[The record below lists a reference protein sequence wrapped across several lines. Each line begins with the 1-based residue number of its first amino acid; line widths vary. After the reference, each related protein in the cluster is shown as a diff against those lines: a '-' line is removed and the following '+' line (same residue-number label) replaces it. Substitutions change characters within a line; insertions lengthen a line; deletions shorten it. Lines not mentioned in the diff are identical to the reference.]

1 MTEWRNAVA
10 NALDD
15 FVVVAALA
23 GNQLNDDELFVE
35 YLEMPHLQPKRLPPG
50 KMAVYGFWG
59 FGEWLKIGKAG
70 PKSNARYT
78 SQHYHPGRSKSN
90 LSDSLV
96 RDPRMAIVDGFDKQ
110 NPGQWVTQRTHRV
123 NILISK
129 QKHKTLLS
137 LLEVFL
143 QARLKPRYEG

>member
-50 KMAVYGFWG
+50 KMAVYGFW
-59 FGEWLKIGKAG
+59 
-70 PKSNARYT
+70 
-78 SQHYHPGRSKSN
+78 
-90 LSDSLV
+90 
-96 RDPRMAIVDGFDKQ
+96 
-110 NPGQWVTQRTHRV
+110 RV
-123 NILISK
+123 
-129 QKHKTLLS
+129 
-137 LLEVFL
+137 
-143 QARLKPRYEG
+143 G

>member
-35 YLEMPHLQPKRLPPG
+35 YLEMPHPQPKRLPPG

-59 FGEWLKIGKAG
+59 FGEWLKAKKQRTLMKISELGMGGGWKALEG
-70 PKSNARYT
+70 
-78 SQHYHPGRSKSN
+78 PGR
-90 LSDSLV
+90 
-96 RDPRMAIVDGFDKQ
+96 A
-110 NPGQWVTQRTHRV
+110 
-123 NILISK
+123 
-129 QKHKTLLS
+129 
-137 LLEVFL
+137 LEGPLGVSWDAL
-143 QARLKPRYEG
+143 DAH